1 MLSVWGQLMSI
12 LNATCILNTS
22 KPSGISVKNSCIFS
36 SVFLTCFCFFS
47 REIERLLLSLPFLDR
62 DATRYLYISKV
73 STKSICV
80 IMQFNCIC
88 SVNLSSSMCKLLYYK
103 KFKGLAESQIR
114 PGSNTKTLSTREISE
129 STNRQQN
136 TK

>member
-1 MLSVWGQLMSI
+1 
-12 LNATCILNTS
+12 
-22 KPSGISVKNSCIFS
+22 
-36 SVFLTCFCFFS
+36 
-47 REIERLLLSLPFLDR
+47 
-62 DATRYLYISKV
+62 
-73 STKSICV
+73 
-80 IMQFNCIC
+80 
-88 SVNLSSSMCKLLYYK
+88 MCKLLYYK